1 MAKESEGLGQALR
14 TGREARGLPIERIA
28 ESLMLSVS
36 TVRAL
41 EGENWNRM
49 PAPVFVR
56 GYIRN
61 YARLVGL
68 NEDALLSR
76 YEGADNRVTTDQI
89 VQLAPI
95 SLPLGQRPALWFFI
109 GAVVLLLLL
118 VAAVGWFVIQWTGDE
133 TAVAETAAQPSN
145 PDPVIAVNAADLV
158 LAASAEGQVADAG
171 SASPTSEML
180 RVAEDGGLPPA
191 SAAVEIPADRPIDQ
205 ENVQRLTPTGDAELW
220 FQFSEDCWVEVKGM
234 NGDYLYADLGR
245 PEQTL
250 RLVGEGPFDVKLGY
264 APGVNLLFNGVSVP
278 LAPHTRDYVATL
290 VLGY

>member
-1 MAKESEGLGQALR
+1 MAEESEGLGQALR
-14 TGREARGLPIERIA
+14 TGREARGLSIERAA
-28 ESLMLSVS
+28 ESLMLSV
-36 TVRAL
+36 TTLRAL
-41 EGENWNRM
+41 EAENWNRM

-61 YARLVGL
+61 YAHLVGL
-68 NEDALLSR
+68 DEDALLSR
-76 YEGADNRVTTDQI
+76 YEGKDNRVTTGQI
-89 VQLAPI
+89 VQLTPI
-95 SLPLGQRPALWFFI
+95 SLYLGKRPALWFLVA
-109 GAVVLLLLL
+109 GVVLVLLL
-118 VAAVGWFVIQWTGDE
+118 VAAVSWFVIQWSADE
-133 TAVAETAAQPSN
+133 TAVAETAAQLSN
-145 PDPVIAVNAADLV
+145 PNPATAVNAADLV
-158 LAASAEGQVADAG
+158 PVESAIGQVADAG
-171 SASPTSEML
+171 SSIPTAEMPP
-180 RVAEDGGLPPA
+180 VGEDGGLLPA
-191 SAAVEIPADRPIDQ
+191 SAADEVPADRPIDQ
-205 ENVQRLTPTGDAELW
+205 ENVQRVTPTGDAELW